1 MNGYRKRWRSK
12 IDVMLLLL
20 GDLIGPPLLALL
32 MRSCDVGFELPL
44 ALALDYLIE
53 KMTWRFRYSVMRWRL
68 VPVVPHGGCPFS
80 CWPHRWKEVR
90 SKCKV

>member
-68 VPVVPHGGCPFS
+68 VPVVPWWMPIQLLATSLEGS
-80 CWPHRWKEVR
+80 EKQV
-90 SKCKV
+90 